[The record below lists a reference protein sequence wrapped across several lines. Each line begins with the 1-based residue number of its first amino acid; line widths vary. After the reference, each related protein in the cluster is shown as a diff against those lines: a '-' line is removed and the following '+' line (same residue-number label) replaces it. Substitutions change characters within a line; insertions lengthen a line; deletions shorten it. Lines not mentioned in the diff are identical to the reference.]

1 MEPDIDEPLEQSL
14 QHAMAIAAQ
23 VGRELARAWRQKL
36 EEASKLDTGQAE
48 VLRQAFVSERDQAA
62 VVLSAVGD
70 PNWWDSADLN
80 QIKDAYLLANTWS
93 EADQRARVAEET
105 IRLAAAERYGV
116 DPDRLFAEGHRHT
129 EHLMNTSP
137 ERLEQAQRWARRTGW
152 ESEIPSHYPQAQHL
166 HNLLSDFDRAQE
178 QSEQLAAAAHRE
190 DAEAQQLREQAGA
203 DLNHGRD
210 ELAAGEAR
218 ERLAQEF
225 SPADLAS
232 AREWGLANDPE
243 YATLSEAE
251 RLARDEARVAELK
264 GGGDPELGAQGRAQ
278 AQGGAQR
285 EAAGL
290 QAAGEADVAYTRAES
305 LQRQAVA
312 MKANGA
318 PVKAVEARLFGQ
330 TQQAFGPEH
339 AAAGAGA
346 KVGKVKGANAA
357 KAKEQAR
364 QLTR

>member
-1 MEPDIDEPLEQSL
+1 MEPDIDEPLEQGL

-36 EEASKLDTGQAE
+36 EEAAGQDTGQAE

-62 VVLSAVGD
+62 VVLAPVGD
-70 PNWWDSADLN
+70 PNWWESADLN
-80 QIKDAYLLANTWS
+80 QIKDAYLVANTWA
-93 EADQRARVAEET
+93 EADSRAAAAAET

-116 DPDRLFAEGHRHT
+116 DPERLFTEGHRHT

-152 ESEIPSHYPQAQHL
+152 ESEIPSHYPQAQLL
-166 HNLLSDFDRAQE
+166 HNLLSDFDRAQD
-178 QSEQLAAAAHRE
+178 QSEQLAGAAHRE
-190 DAEAQQLREQAGA
+190 DEEAQQLREQAGT
-203 DLNHGRD
+203 DVNQGGD
-210 ELAAGEAR
+210 ELAAGEDK

-225 SPADLAS
+225 SPADLEA
-232 AREWGLANDPE
+232 ARTWAQANDPE
-243 YATLSEAE
+243 YALLSEGE
-251 RLARDEARVAELK
+251 QLARDEARVIELT
-264 GGGDPELGAQGRAQ
+264 GAGDPELMAQGRAEAQ
-278 AQGGAQR
+278 AGAQR

-318 PVKAVEARLFGQ
+318 PPRAVEARLFGQ

-339 AAAGAGA
+339 AAAGTGA
-346 KVGKVKGANAA
+346 KVGKVKGTNPAQANE
-357 KAKEQAR
+357 KTR
-364 QLTR
+364 QLAR